1 MSEYLVEVE
10 EARSAADG
18 KPSAGPV
25 YRSSYA
31 KDGLLEIP
39 AGFESPWDFFRY
51 GAALT
56 ILQLYC
62 MHK

>member
-1 MSEYLVEVE
+1 MLEYLVEVE
-10 EARSAADG
+10 ESRSATDG

-51 GAALT
+51 DLMLT
-56 ILQLYC
+56 IL
-62 MHK
+62 